1 MGHNAPCLPPA
12 LKNKNCISIV
22 FNFSWDDCDTQV
34 KSETMHGYVKF
45 WWVNKVHCG
54 LCENADWN
62 VTWFSAGSGGG
73 GLLLDD
79 SKSGLVWTKIGWEL
93 LFCTLITFL
102 GTRLYSCSVSM
113 CVFMLFR
120 QCILHSYFVVIF
132 FSEILLLSITFV
144 LKGKYYLNCFCI
156 FSVPRFAISSTTG
169 LEVEKR
175 PFNTVKN

>member
-1 MGHNAPCLPPA
+1 MHLVYPPPSRTKIA
-12 LKNKNCISIV
+12 YRLSSISLGTTVIPRWNRKQCMV
-22 FNFSWDDCDTQV
+22 MQNF
-34 KSETMHGYVKF
+34 G
-45 WWVNKVHCG
+45 NKVHCG
-54 LCENADWN
+54 LCENGDWN